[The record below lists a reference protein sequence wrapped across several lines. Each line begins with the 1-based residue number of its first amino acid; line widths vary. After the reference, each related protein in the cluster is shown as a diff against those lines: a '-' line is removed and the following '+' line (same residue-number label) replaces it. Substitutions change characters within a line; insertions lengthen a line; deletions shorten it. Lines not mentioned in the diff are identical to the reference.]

1 MKYCSY
7 NLIKWVYIAKYDYTQ
22 IEYALYE
29 LIKPANYNQ
38 SFIQNSCQLNLD
50 ISKYYHMKLL

>member
-7 NLIKWVYIAKYDYTQ
+7 NLFMWVYIVLYDSTQ
-22 IEYALYE
+22 IEYAIYE
-29 LIKPANYNQ
+29 LIKLANHQ

-50 ISKYYHMKLL
+50 ISKYYHM